1 MNLPVFGRLVD
12 ERFLMHRLR
21 STSVGGVV
29 GGIVAGVL
37 FLFRFYFQDV
47 HDWYLFAVLATIVAV
62 KLTLMAYYFWKE

>member
-1 MNLPVFGRLVD
+1 MKLPVFGRLVD

-37 FLFRFYFQDV
+37 FLFRFYFQQV
-47 HDWYLFAVLATIVAV
+47 QDWYLFAVLATIVAV
-62 KLTLMAYYFWKE
+62 KLTLMVYYFWKE